1 MIVDAVVA
9 ADIAIAAVAD
19 VVAAVV
25 NVAGVE
31 VAANFA
37 GVVRVG
43 ATLTNFVGA
52 VAEKPLCCLL
62 SWLSQQSD

>member
-1 MIVDAVVA
+1 MFVVAVVA

-25 NVAGVE
+25 NVAEVG
-31 VAANFA
+31 VAANSA
-37 GVVRVG
+37 DVVRVG

-52 VAEKPLCCLL
+52 VAGKPLCCLL
-62 SWLSQQSD
+62 S